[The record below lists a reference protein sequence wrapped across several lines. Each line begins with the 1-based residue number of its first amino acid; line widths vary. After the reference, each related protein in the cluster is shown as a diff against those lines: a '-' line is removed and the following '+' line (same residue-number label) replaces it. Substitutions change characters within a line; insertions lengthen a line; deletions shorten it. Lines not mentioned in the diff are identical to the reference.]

1 MSYNPENAL
10 IVQSDRT
17 ILLEVHAPTAG
28 AAREAIAPFAELIK
42 SPEPHGVTSRLKSK
56 SRAVFLCYP
65 TLNNCRQPES
75 LLRMNDNDN
84 HLQMGGE
91 DVANA
96 TSSPPK
102 QGNRIKI

>member
-1 MSYNPENAL
+1 MLRLRSAL
-10 IVQSDRT
+10 D
-17 ILLEVHAPTAG
+17 PTVVAYIAGGGGQGAG
-28 AAREAIAPFAELIK
+28 A
-42 SPEPHGVTSRLKSK
+42 HGVTSRLKSK

-91 DVANA
+91 DVAFA